1 MNRSFFP
8 QKPNV
13 TPIIYAY
20 SDSRYPNTYK
30 VGYTTRSIEERMKEH
45 YPTIV
50 PNQSWKVEWTASALR
65 NDGTTFMDHEIHKY
79 LNKHIEV
86 LFEEEKDGIWSGYT
100 KNYIKV
106 YYRSNENLENKII
119 SVIPVKKSNQTLIAK

>member
-1 MNRSFFP
+1 MHVF
-8 QKPNV
+8 K
-13 TPIIYAY
+13 Y
-20 SDSRYPNTYK
+20 SPREGTVAAKMTNQVD
-30 VGYTTRSIEERMKEH
+30 GSIKEERSQKLIQLSNKNE
-45 YPTIV
+45 Y
-50 PNQSWKVEWTASALR
+50 EY
-65 NDGTTFMDHEIHKY
+65 NDKY
-79 LNKHIEV
+79 LNKDIEV